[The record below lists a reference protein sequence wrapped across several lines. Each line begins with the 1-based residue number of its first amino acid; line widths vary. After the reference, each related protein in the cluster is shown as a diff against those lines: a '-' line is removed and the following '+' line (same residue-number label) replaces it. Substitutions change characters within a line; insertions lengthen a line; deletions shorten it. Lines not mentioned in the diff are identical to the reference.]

1 MAAIGEFIA
10 GVFWIVMFGV
20 IIAITFA
27 LGVLLLSGLVHLIA
41 YLNKQSRRKQ
51 CP

>member
-10 GVFWIVMFGV
+10 GVFWVIAFGV
-20 IIAITFA
+20 IILLTFA

-41 YLNKQSRRKQ
+41 YLNKRSRRV
-51 CP
+51 